1 MMCSSSNPH
10 MNCWFFTDDRV
21 ELKALGTVLKVAA
34 HSFRVPMRYS
44 SLFSNHWQLGSQ
56 NWQDGSSTKK
66 RLYFDTFYW
75 TKCRCH
81 GNTAGNKPTL
91 NNGFDLFSENAVV
104 RFLPSFVSRK
114 LRKILAY

>member
-56 NWQDGSSTKK
+56 NWQDASSTKK
-66 RLYFDTFYW
+66 DYILIRFI
-75 TKCRCH
+75 
-81 GNTAGNKPTL
+81 GQ
-91 NNGFDLFSENAVV
+91 SAVAMATQLV
-104 RFLPSFVSRK
+104 
-114 LRKILAY
+114 INQH